1 MSEAIMINPTPWGE
15 REIRGPVHL
24 FRERIMMRLLRPK
37 LETGVVVDAGC
48 GSGSFS
54 LDMCKAGYRVHA
66 VELSSAFVE
75 LVNHKIARYGN
86 ESRLTVQQS
95 SVTEL
100 PFEDESFDA
109 GVSGEVLEHVTDDQG
124 GDAKAVRELHR
135 VLRPGAVCVASVP
148 LNPTLWDASDE
159 WAGHVKRY
167 RREQLVG
174 LFESN
179 GFEVENVV
187 TWGFPLG
194 RLYHKFL
201 FSPWINR
208 AATTDKATV
217 DVRLD
222 TRAAGN
228 RFLVETAAWLLR
240 FDELFSKWPW
250 GRGVIISARRR

>member
-1 MSEAIMINPTPWGE
+1 MSQVAVINPTPWGE

-24 FRERIMMRLLRPK
+24 FRERTMMRLLRPK
-37 LETGVVVDAGC
+37 LETGVVIDAGC

-54 LDMCKAGYRVHA
+54 FDMCKVGYRVHA
-66 VELSSAFVE
+66 VELSEAFVE
-75 LVNHKIARYGN
+75 LVNHKISRFGN

-100 PFEDESFDA
+100 PFEDESFDG
-109 GVSGEVLEHVTDDQG
+109 GVSGEVLEHVTEDQG
-124 GDAKAVRELHR
+124 GDEMAVKELHR
-135 VLRPGAVCVASVP
+135 VLRPGAACVASVP
-148 LNPTLWDASDE
+148 LNPQLWDASDE

-167 RREQLVG
+167 RREEFVG

-179 GFEVENVV
+179 GFDVDQVT

-194 RLYHKFL
+194 QLYHRFL
-201 FSPWINR
+201 FAPWIQR
-208 AATTDKATV
+208 ASTKDKAVV
-217 DVRLD
+217 DGRLD

-228 RFLVETAAWLLR
+228 RALVEAVACVLR
-240 FDELFSKWPW
+240 FDELFSKWSL